1 MILQTTDGRILDTS
15 TGEITGRVEG
25 APTSTNMRAVRPN
38 QPVPEGDAA
47 MGLARNF
54 SWGFN
59 SALFA
64 LPDAATQGI
73 GRALGLKEQDVF
85 TLGKFFNKEQVA
97 PRNVA
102 ERFTRALGEG
112 AGGGAPFTG
121 IALWGAR
128 ALPAIKTVSTSKTGV
143 LRGAANEILNFTRQS
158 PGRAAAV
165 DLAFGAAYE
174 GLRQAVTETVPDSDP
189 NKALYEELLP
199 VGAFVGLPVALNLMP
214 SYLLAKKLK
223 QGSEALDRSTSGLT
237 EVSRDVYANDLASG
251 WKLPVINV
259 APKLLLKRAEKKLSQ
274 WFGDINNSPDA
285 QFGKAQLEEALAG
298 PKFAES
304 GFLNNKDGFDFGQLT
319 MDPAVLRE
327 QARLLAEAPPSLR
340 KSRIERDNK
349 NAQRLDSLFQSLAPE
364 SRQSVMEAFQAAQAE
379 RDAMF
384 KGILQSQKDLT
395 EVEVMEIAS
404 RLGPQNMDMINNEL
418 RGALMGSMEF
428 DYKMR
433 DNTLRLMGLRQ
444 ATSPDGLPMPTRSEG
459 QSLYPAQ
466 DMESAA
472 TRLIDKYT
480 PERPSL
486 RTPIPEPIAS
496 LRNFVQI
503 QQTARDRLESQM
515 LKELTDEEVGKQLA
529 SLPFAPTA
537 DMQEAVRNAALA
549 LVRGKQTKG
558 TKRKSSVGEAT
569 GLTKAGVTK
578 IPLGGSRF
586 ITVNPNQ
593 IREDA
598 ALIAAN
604 SAAIDINLPEALDY
618 LAAASRFRSDSI
630 AKFNSAMSKGGT
642 RLTDAQTI
650 LNRGEAVYNDI
661 EKLILDHVP
670 KIKTEYEGMKNVLSD
685 YRAGF
690 EQNLPLLMA
699 QKTGRGDAFLLGN
712 EQLMQRAFSNANDLR
727 QLQVSLGGTPGFDE
741 ILTKGTIDWLRTKGV
756 VNEKGLVD
764 PNKIRSVLNKNRN
777 IVEALPDS
785 LQARLQNEAELADD
799 YVRRMGELKDREV
812 AIGDDQLR
820 TILQKVTRPDADPRR
835 TLLAAIEDPALM
847 RAFVDRLGE
856 QPEGLNALRRS
867 IWDLA
872 TESAQGGGALKSFID
887 NNEKSLRVLYKNS
900 AHLEDLKKLAELQ
913 RRVYAMADVTGRL
926 PDFESLDKAL
936 SRVTGSGIGVMST
949 TYRSVG
955 EGRLSPQTGAI
966 AFTVRMMGALEKN
979 LSDKIFRRAMEDPV
993 LAKNMANLSS
1003 ESQGIAVMAELEK
1016 LGITRTMLSSRADRA
1031 TRQELSDLALGEEQ
1045 VPIPGMEGAPVV
1057 PRETA
1062 ASMLRALPPA
1072 PPTTGLE
1079 QLRIPAKPI
1088 NSSTS
1093 NMQLMYPTLFPDDPI
1108 SGLILQ
1114 RQQQMQQ
1121 GQPMQPMQP
1130 PPPQ

>member
-1 MILQTTDGRILDTS
+1 MLDTS

-25 APTSTNMRAVRPN
+25 APTSTNMRAARPN

-64 LPDAATQGI
+64 LPDAATQGV
-73 GRALGLKEQDVF
+73 GKALGMKEQDVF
-85 TLGKFFNKEQVA
+85 TLGKFFNKGQVA

-112 AGGGAPFTG
+112 VGGGAPFTG

-128 ALPAIKTVSTSKTGV
+128 ALPAVKTVSTSKTGV

-158 PGRAAAV
+158 PGKAAAV

-199 VGAFVGLPVALNLMP
+199 AGAFVGLPVALNLMP
-214 SYLLAKKLK
+214 SYLLAKKVK
-223 QGSEALDRSTSGLT
+223 QGAEALDRSTSGLT
-237 EVSRDVYANDLASG
+237 EVSRDVYANDVASG

-259 APKLLLKRAEKKLSQ
+259 APKLLLKRAEQKLGQ

-285 QFGKAQLEEALAG
+285 QFGKARLEEVLAG

-304 GFLNNKDGFDFGQLT
+304 GFLNNKDGFDFGQIT
-319 MDPAVLRE
+319 MDPAILRE

-349 NAQRLDSLFQSLAPE
+349 NAQRLDLLFESLAPE
-364 SRQSVMEAFQAAQAE
+364 SRQSVMEAFQVAQAE
-379 RDAMF
+379 REALF
-384 KGILQSQKDLT
+384 KSILQSQKDLN

-418 RGALMGSMEF
+418 RGALMGAMEF

-459 QSLYPAQ
+459 QSLYPAR
-466 DMESAA
+466 DMEGAA

-486 RTPIPEPIAS
+486 RNPVPEPIAF
-496 LRNFVQI
+496 LRDFVQV
-503 QQTARDRLESQM
+503 QQAARDRLESQM
-515 LKELTDEEVGKQLA
+515 IKDLTDEAVSKQLA
-529 SLPFAPTA
+529 SLPFPPTA

-549 LVRGKQTKG
+549 LMRGKQTKG

-578 IPLGGSRF
+578 IPLGGGRF
-586 ITVNPNQ
+586 ITVNPSQ
-593 IREDA
+593 IRGDA
-598 ALIAAN
+598 ALIAAD
-604 SAAIDINLPEALDY
+604 SASININLPEALDY

-630 AKFNSAMSKGGT
+630 AQFNAAMSKGGT

-650 LNRGEAVYNDI
+650 LNRGDAVYNDI

-670 KIKTEYEGMKNVLSD
+670 KIKTEYQGMKNVLAD

-727 QLQVSLGGTPGFDE
+727 QLQVSLAGTPGFDD
-741 ILTKGTIDWLRTKGV
+741 ILAKGTIDWLRTKGV

-785 LQARLQNEAELADD
+785 MQARLQNEVALADD
-799 YVRRMGELKDREV
+799 YVRRMGELKDREI
-812 AIGDDQLR
+812 AIGDDQLQ
-820 TILQKVTRPDADPRR
+820 TTLQKVTRPDADPRS
-835 TLLAAIEDPALM
+835 TLLAAVKDPAVM
-847 RAFVDRLGE
+847 RSLVDRLSQ

-867 IWDLA
+867 IWDIA
-872 TESAQGGGALKSFID
+872 TESAQGGGALKTFID

-900 AHLEDLKKLAELQ
+900 AHLDDLKKLAELQ
-913 RRVYAMADVTGRL
+913 RRVYAMADVTGGL
-926 PDFESLDKAL
+926 PNFESLEEGMR
-936 SRVTGSGIGVMST
+936 RVTGSGIGVVST

-955 EGRLSPQTGAI
+955 EGRLSPETGAI
-966 AFTVRMMGALEKN
+966 AFTVRMIGALEKN
-979 LSDKIFRRAMEDPV
+979 LSDKIFRRAMEDPA
-993 LAKNMANLSS
+993 LAKNMANLSTEAQS
-1003 ESQGIAVMAELEK
+1003 IAVMSELEK
-1016 LGITRTMLSSRADRA
+1016 LGITRSMLSSRADRA
-1031 TRQELSDLALGEEQ
+1031 TRQELSDFALGEEE
-1045 VPIPGMEGAPVV
+1045 VPIPGMAEAPVV

-1079 QLRIPAKPI
+1079 QLRIPAKQI
-1088 NSSTS
+1088 NNSAP
-1093 NMQLMYPTLFPDDPI
+1093 NMQLMYPALFPDDPI

-1114 RQQQMQQ
+1114 RQQQMRQ

-1130 PPPQ
+1130 MPPQQ